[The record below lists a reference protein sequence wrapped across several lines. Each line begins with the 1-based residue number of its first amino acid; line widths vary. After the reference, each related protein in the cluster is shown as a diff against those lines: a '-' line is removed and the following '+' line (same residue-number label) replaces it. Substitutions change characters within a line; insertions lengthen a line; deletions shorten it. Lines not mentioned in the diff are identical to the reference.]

1 MLLAA
6 LFLNDGHF
14 LLIDEPTNHLDMKA
28 RETVSAYLKRKK
40 GFILVSHD
48 RCFLDGCVDH
58 ILSINRSNIEVQSGN
73 FSTWFTNFQRQQ
85 EFELTQNVKLKKAL
99 TICKR
104 PLKELLSGQT
114 ELKRQNMG
122 TARLTEGILVT
133 NLPK

>member
-1 MLLAA
+1 
-6 LFLNDGHF
+6 
-14 LLIDEPTNHLDMKA
+14 MKA
-28 RETVSAYLKRKK
+28 RETVSTYLKRKK

-85 EFELTQNVKLKKAL
+85 EFELAQNAKLKKAL
-99 TICKR
+99 IICKR